1 MRILLAVDGSAYAL
15 NAARYVAE
23 RLWPADPDA
32 TIDLVHVVG
41 RIPPRP
47 AAAVGRAV
55 VNEYYRRE
63 TEAAFKPVR
72 KLFDA
77 RGIPCEPIRLMGNP
91 RLEIVRHAESISA
104 DLVVLGCQG
113 LGAVRNLLLG
123 SVVQA
128 VIAGCKT
135 PLLVV
140 REGTLPPAHGEVLV
154 AIDGSAHSRRALA
167 YLLRHRKQLANNSR
181 LTLMHVSPP
190 PPRLAVM
197 IGRTA
202 VDQHRKAEFE
212 QAMRGARRLIAKA
225 GIKCKFL
232 HTTGDPGER
241 IANQARGSH
250 SSLIVMG
257 SHGRGSMA
265 DLLLGS
271 VAQKTLAATRAP
283 VLIVR

>member
-23 RLWPADPDA
+23 RLWPADSEA
-32 TIDLVHVVG
+32 EIALLHVVG
-41 RIPPRP
+41 RVPPHP
-47 AAAVGRAV
+47 AAAVGKAV
-55 VNEYYRRE
+55 VNEYYRSM

-72 KLFDA
+72 KLLDA
-77 RGIPCEPIRLMGNP
+77 RGIPYEPIRLLGNP
-91 RLEIVRHAESISA
+91 RIEIARHAESTGA
-104 DLVVLGCQG
+104 DLVVLGSQG
-113 LGAVRNLLLG
+113 LGAVKNLLLG

-140 REGTLPPAHGEVLV
+140 REGSLPPAQGEVLV
-154 AIDGSAHSRRALA
+154 AVDGSAQSRRALA
-167 YLLRHRKQLANNSR
+167 YLLRHRKKLANNSR

-190 PPRLAVM
+190 PPRLTAM

-202 VDQHRKAEFE
+202 IDQQRKVEFE

-225 GIKCKFL
+225 RIKCKLL
-232 HTTGDPGER
+232 HAAGDPGDR
-241 IANQARGSH
+241 IANHARGNH

-257 SHGRGSMA
+257 SHGRGGMA
-265 DLLLGS
+265 GLLLGS
-271 VAQKTLAATRAP
+271 VAQKTLAAARTP

>member
-32 TIDLVHVVG
+32 KIDLLHVVG

-47 AAAVGRAV
+47 AAAVGKAV
-55 VNEYYRRE
+55 VNEYYRSK

-72 KLFDA
+72 KLLDA
-77 RGIPCEPIRLMGNP
+77 RGIPYKPISLMGNP
-91 RLEIVRHAESISA
+91 RLEIVRHAQSISA

-154 AIDGSAHSRRALA
+154 AIDGSAHSRKALA
-167 YLLRHRKQLANNSR
+167 YLLRHRKQLTNDSR
-181 LTLMHVSPP
+181 LTLMHINVP
-190 PPRLAVM
+190 PPRLAAM

-202 VDQHRKAEFE
+202 VDQHHKVEFE
-212 QAMRGARRLIAKA
+212 QAMRGARRLITKA
-225 GIKCKFL
+225 QIKCKYL

-241 IANQARGSH
+241 IANHARGNH

-257 SHGRGSMA
+257 SHGRGGMA

-271 VAQKTLAATRAP
+271 VAQKTLAAARTP

>member
-1 MRILLAVDGSAYAL
+1 MKILLAVDGSAYAL

-32 TIDLVHVVG
+32 EIDLVHVVG

-47 AAAVGRAV
+47 AAAVGKDV
-55 VNEYYRRE
+55 VNEYYRSR

-72 KLFDA
+72 KLLDA
-77 RGIPCEPIRLMGNP
+77 RGIPYQPIRLLGNP
-91 RLEIVRHAESISA
+91 RLEIARHAESTSA

-140 REGTLPPAHGEVLV
+140 REGTPPPAHGEVLIAV
-154 AIDGSAHSRRALA
+154 DGSAQSRRAVA

-190 PPRLAVM
+190 PPRLAAM
-197 IGRTA
+197 IGRAA
-202 VDQHRKAEFE
+202 VEQERKVELE
-212 QAMRGARRLIAKA
+212 QAMRGARRLITKA
-225 GIKCKFL
+225 NIKCKLL

-241 IANQARGSH
+241 IANHARGNH

-257 SHGRGSMA
+257 SHGRGGMA
-265 DLLLGS
+265 GLLLGS
-271 VAQKTLAATRAP
+271 VAQKTLMAARTP

>member
-1 MRILLAVDGSAYAL
+1 MKILLAVDGSAYAL
-15 NAARYVAE
+15 YAARYVAE
-23 RLWPADPDA
+23 RLCPADPDA
-32 TIDLVHVVG
+32 KIDLVHVVG

-55 VNEYYRRE
+55 VNEYYRSR

-77 RGIPCEPIRLMGNP
+77 RGIPYEPIHLMGNP
-91 RLEIVRHAESISA
+91 RLEIARHAESTAA

-113 LGAVRNLLLG
+113 LGAVKNLLLG

-140 REGTLPPAHGEVLV
+140 REGTLPPAKGEVLV
-154 AIDGSAHSRRALA
+154 AVDGSAHSRRALA
-167 YLLRHRKQLANNSR
+167 YLLRHRKQLADNSR
-181 LTLMHVSPP
+181 LTLMHVSLP
-190 PPRLAVM
+190 PPRLTAM
-197 IGRTA
+197 IGHAT
-202 VDQHRKAEFE
+202 VNQYRKAELE
-212 QAMRGARRLIAKA
+212 QAMRGARRQITKA
-225 GIKCKFL
+225 HVKCKLL
-232 HTTGDPGER
+232 HATGDPAER
-241 IANQARGSH
+241 IANHARGNH

-257 SHGRGSMA
+257 SHGRGGMA

-271 VAQKTLAATRAP
+271 VTQKTLAAARTP

>member
-1 MRILLAVDGSAYAL
+1 MRILLAVDGSAFAL

-32 TIDLVHVVG
+32 KIDLVHVVG

-55 VNEYYRRE
+55 VNEYYRSK

-72 KLFDA
+72 KLFDS
-77 RGIPCEPIRLMGNP
+77 RGIPYEPIQLMGNP
-91 RLEIVRHAESISA
+91 RLEIARHAESTAA
-104 DLVVLGCQG
+104 DLVVMGCQG

-128 VIAGCKT
+128 VISGCKT

-140 REGTLPPAHGEVLV
+140 REGTLPPAKGEVLV
-154 AIDGSAHSRRALA
+154 AVDGSAHSRRALA
-167 YLLRHRKQLANNSR
+167 YLLRHRKQLTNNSR
-181 LTLMHVSPP
+181 LTLMHVSLP
-190 PPRLAVM
+190 PPRLAAM
-197 IGRTA
+197 IGKA
-202 VDQHRKAEFE
+202 AADQQRKAEFD
-212 QAMRGARRLIAKA
+212 QAMRGAHRMLNKAKL
-225 GIKCKFL
+225 KCKVI

-241 IANQARGSH
+241 IANHARGSH

-257 SHGRGSMA
+257 SHGRGGMA

-271 VAQKTLAATRAP
+271 VTQKTLATARAP

>member
-1 MRILLAVDGSAYAL
+1 MKILLAVDGSAYAL

-32 TIDLVHVVG
+32 EIDVVHVIG

-47 AAAVGRAV
+47 AAAVGRTV
-55 VNEYYRRE
+55 VNEYYHSK

-77 RGIPCEPIRLMGNP
+77 RGISYEPIRLMGNP
-91 RLEIVRHAESISA
+91 RIEIARHAESTAA

-140 REGTLPPAHGEVLV
+140 REGTLPPAQGEVLV
-154 AIDGSAHSRRALA
+154 AVDGSAHSRRALA

-181 LTLMHVSPP
+181 LTLMHVSLP
-190 PPRLAVM
+190 PPRLASL

-202 VDQHRKAEFE
+202 IDQHRKVEFE
-212 QAMRGARRLIAKA
+212 HAMRGARRLVAKA
-225 GIKCKFL
+225 KIKCKL
-232 HTTGDPGER
+232 IHTTGDPAEQ
-241 IANQARGSH
+241 IANQARGNH

-257 SHGRGSMA
+257 SHGRGGMA

-271 VAQKTLAATRAP
+271 VTQKTLAAARAP